1 MFFKRTV
8 VSVNGEER
16 RKKFYLQRK
25 RKKKDGKKRVYAYV
39 SRGTGGGEDVFETDV
54 SKNEKKKTEK
64 KG

>member
-1 MFFKRTV
+1 MVKKNEKNFIF
-8 VSVNGEER
+8 NGRE
-16 RKKFYLQRK
+16 
-25 RKKKDGKKRVYAYV
+25 KKDGKKRVYAYV